1 MIVVRVTMIIHRG
14 KRDEAIRLLR
24 ERDKILEGQGVPKAA
39 RMYVRKV
46 ASAGSPEIIREY
58 EFKNFAEYETAWA
71 KRMKPTEDSKK
82 WAAAFD
88 NLVAPGTMGYE
99 IYELVES

>member
-1 MIVVRVTMIIHRG
+1 MIVVRVTMVIHRG

-24 ERDKILEGQGVPKAA
+24 ERDRILEREGVPKAA
-39 RMYVRKV
+39 RMYVRKL

-58 EFKNFAEYETAWA
+58 EFKNFADYETAWA

-82 WAAAFD
+82 WAAQFD
-88 NLVAPGTMGYE
+88 SLVTPGSMGYE
-99 IYELVES
+99 VYELVES

>member
-1 MIVVRVTMIIHRG
+1 MIVVRVSMIIHRG

-24 ERDKILEGQGVPKAA
+24 ERDSILQKEGVNKAA

-58 EFKNFAEYETAWA
+58 EFKNFTEYETNWA

-82 WAAAFD
+82 WAMQFD
-88 NLVAPGTMGYE
+88 SLVAPGSMGYE
-99 IYELVES
+99 IYEVVES